1 MKRKVLK
8 LFILIII
15 IIIIALILLV
25 VLSNKVMPLYMSY
38 AKEEMK
44 RVVTTVINKSI
55 TEEITNELEIDSLFI
70 LKKESNETII
80 VDFDPVIVNR
90 IMSKISDL
98 VYNNLELIS
107 KKDEDTLK
115 KYNLDNSIFY
125 IPSGS
130 IFNTVALNNL
140 GPKIPINMEMIS
152 SVNPNIKTEVTEYGI
167 NNSLIEVYIH
177 VIVDF
182 KMILPMYTNT
192 MQVVVVVTLA
202 VKLIQGNVP
211 KYYQRGSP
219 SSNLFFYE

>member
-192 MQVVVVVTLA
+192 MQVVVVVPLA

-211 KYYQRGSP
+211 KYYQRGNP
-219 SSNLFFYE
+219 SSTLFFYE

>member
-192 MQVVVVVTLA
+192 MQVVVVVPLA

-211 KYYQRGSP
+211 KYYQRRSP
-219 SSNLFFYE
+219 SSTLFFYE